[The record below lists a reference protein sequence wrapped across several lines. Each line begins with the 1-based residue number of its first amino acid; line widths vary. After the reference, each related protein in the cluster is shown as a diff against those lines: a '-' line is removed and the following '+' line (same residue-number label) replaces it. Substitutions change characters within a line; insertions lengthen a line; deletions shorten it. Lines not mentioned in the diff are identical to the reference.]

1 MPLTTD
7 SRFFDSS
14 KWLLN
19 ELSLG
24 VVVLRDSRYQW
35 MCSFLF
41 IHIVVVDLSGEDMVP
56 EPPDK
61 MEKTGE
67 HLQRRGSGTQTQCG
81 ERHSHAES
89 CVCGGEADG

>member
-1 MPLTTD
+1 MDVQIFVYTYCIVG
-7 SRFFDSS
+7 
-14 KWLLN
+14 
-19 ELSLG
+19 G
-24 VVVLRDSRYQW
+24 V
-35 MCSFLF
+35 
-41 IHIVVVDLSGEDMVP
+41 SGEDMVP

-81 ERHSHAES
+81 ERHSRAES